1 MNHYNILL
9 YKMNVNTNQNPEYV
23 LNIFIHEQNE
33 DNNTTN
39 YICKKKYPIPKSIIS
54 YIELIRDSI
63 EICHSSLSHD
73 QSIINIPIYIPKEWK
88 TNIHEYNEERIFEII
103 EEIIR
108 FCKYHVTANIDY
120 VYFEN
125 NLVNF
130 NEQFI
135 EFDVRFTENIPIHE
149 IFYFTKKATRTT
161 ITENKGIFMKIV
173 DYLNIPSLI
182 HLLGYKYLDY
192 IMKMS
197 REEKRRYHC
206 LPIEF
211 PILS

>member
-1 MNHYNILL
+1 
-9 YKMNVNTNQNPEYV
+9 MNVNTNQNLEYV
-23 LNIFIHEQNE
+23 LNIFICEKNE
-33 DNNTTN
+33 DNYTTS
-39 YICKKKYPIPKSIIS
+39 YVCKKKYLIPISIIS

-63 EICHSSLSHD
+63 EICYSSHD

-88 TNIHEYNEERIFEII
+88 TNIPEYNEERIFEIF

-108 FCKYHVTANIDY
+108 FCKYHITANIDY
-120 VYFEN
+120 VYFED

-135 EFDVRFTENIPIHE
+135 EFDVRFTDNIPIHE
-149 IFYFTKKATRTT
+149 IFYFIKEATRTT

-192 IMKMS
+192 IMRMS
-197 REEKRRYHC
+197 REEKRKYHC

-211 PILS
+211 PTLL